1 MIDRNYDFWMKGN
14 YFHAEV
20 EKDKKPYTI
29 AEIRRKIVRNCI
41 IDKKITRTA
50 EEKLDKI
57 DIGIGKYRKSNL
69 NLLFEVNFRLFFS

>member
-1 MIDRNYDFWMKGN
+1 MLTR
-14 YFHAEV
+14 
-20 EKDKKPYTI
+20 
-29 AEIRRKIVRNCI
+29 IVRNYV

-69 NLLFEVNFRLFFS
+69 NLLFEVKFRLFFS